1 MKINVDYLEYKN
13 TIGDNMKLIAENY
26 KLKEEVKKKD
36 DIINKIIKYIE
47 DDKTNY
53 NSNWLCNGREDLL
66 NIAKGGDQ
74 K

>member
-13 TIGDNMKLIAENY
+13 TIGDNMKLIAENH

-36 DIINKIIKYIE
+36 DIINKALEYLNKC
-47 DDKTNY
+47 N
-53 NSNWLCNGREDLL
+53 NSDLKFTSRTYDIL
-66 NIAKGGDQ
+66 FNIFKGGDQ

>member
-13 TIGDNMKLIAENY
+13 TIGDNMKLIAENH

-36 DIINKIIKYIE
+36 DIINKALEYLNKC
-47 DDKTNY
+47 N
-53 NSNWLCNGREDLL
+53 NSDLKFTSRTYDIL
-66 NIAKGGDQ
+66 FNIFEGGDQ